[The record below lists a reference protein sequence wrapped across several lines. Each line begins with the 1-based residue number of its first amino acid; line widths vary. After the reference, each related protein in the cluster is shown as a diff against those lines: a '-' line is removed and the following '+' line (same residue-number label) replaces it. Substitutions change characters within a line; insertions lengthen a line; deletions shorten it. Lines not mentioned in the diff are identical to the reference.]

1 MNDSSSH
8 AASATLNYAAD
19 HVSAASIWAVALGA
33 LSLLTLGLTAMPAI
47 VCGYIALAAANKRQ
61 AGLLDKRAAVAG
73 LLAGCLGAALLAT
86 VIATMLRP

>member
-1 MNDSSSH
+1 
-8 AASATLNYAAD
+8 
-19 HVSAASIWAVALGA
+19 
-33 LSLLTLGLTAMPAI
+33 MPAI